1 MGVWLSYPPFRM
13 FIAQNSGEAASGAFN
28 LILIIVAFGG
38 LFLFMSLRQRK
49 RLRERTEFLGTLK
62 VGEEVRSYGG
72 VVGTIEWIDDEQA
85 VIVSEGTRLRLVRAA
100 IAARVRSE

>member
-1 MGVWLSYPPFRM
+1 M

-28 LILIIVAFGG
+28 LLLVIVVFGG

-49 RLRERTEFLGTLK
+49 RLRERDAFLGTLK
-62 VGEEVRSYGG
+62 VGDEIRSYGG
-72 VVGTIEWIDDEQA
+72 VLGTIESLDDEQA

-100 IAARVRSE
+100 IAARVSSQ